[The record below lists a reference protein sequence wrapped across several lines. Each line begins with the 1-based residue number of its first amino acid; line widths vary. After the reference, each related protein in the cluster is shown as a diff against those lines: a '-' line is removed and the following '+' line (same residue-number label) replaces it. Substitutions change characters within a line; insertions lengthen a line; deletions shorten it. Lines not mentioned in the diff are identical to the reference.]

1 MSRLPLALAALL
13 LAASLAPAA
22 LAEETGTWR
31 FSDDTRPIKAVVVGG
46 SVTAW
51 PRGNFGHFLEAA
63 CPRVEIALK
72 GKERLG
78 AKEIKARMIAQV
90 IKNRRLKVADHEA
103 VWLIYQSGLN
113 SIAMPED
120 TNLQGAETF
129 ALAHKHGLK
138 VLALSLGPWGAT
150 TDGRRWGWANG
161 LAYTAFTR
169 KAVDFILGRLSPAEA
184 LGALAKGREQADWL
198 PEERPDLAIDLYDSA
213 LRDKDAEL
221 LDEAA
226 TLRHTKSNPA
236 VKRELKAL
244 ADPGARD
251 ARLAELVALVR
262 QQPQWFMK
270 KTFHSFDHIHPN
282 MEGHRVMAQ
291 TICPK
296 LPASW
301 GCDCAAI
308 AGMDWLPKGGGVGPK
323 VEAPAAP

>member
-1 MSRLPLALAALL
+1 MRLAAAPAALATS
-13 LAASLAPAA
+13 AALAPAA
-22 LAEETGTWR
+22 LAEGAGSWR
-31 FSDDTRPIKAVVVGG
+31 FQDSSRPVKAVVVGG

-78 AKEIKARMIAQV
+78 AAEIKTRFIDEV
-90 IKNRRLKVADHEA
+90 VKNKRLKVADHEA

-120 TNLQGAETF
+120 TNAASAATF
-129 ALAHKHGLK
+129 AAAHKHGLK
-138 VLALSLGPWGAT
+138 VLALSLGPWGSTKDA
-150 TDGRRWGWANG
+150 RRWGWANG
-161 LAYTAFTR
+161 LAYAAFTR
-169 KAVDFILGRLSPAEA
+169 KGVDFIMGRLSPAEA
-184 LGALAKGREQADWL
+184 LGTLAKDRKSAQWL
-198 PEERPDLAIDLYDSA
+198 PEERPDIAIDLYDSP
-213 LRDKDAEL
+213 LRDKDAAL

-226 TLRHTKSNPA
+226 ARKNTKKHDA

-244 ADPGARD
+244 ADDAARE
-251 ARLAELVALVR
+251 ARLEALVAAVR
-262 QQPQWFMK
+262 EQPRWFMK
-270 KTFHSFDHIHPN
+270 AQYHSFDHIHPN

-308 AGMDWLPKGGGVGPK
+308 AKMDWLAKGGGVGPK
-323 VEAPAAP
+323 VEGPKAP